1 MWKIPKVKKE
11 TEKRGRDEKVY
22 NQVHTDEQ
30 VYNQVHTGLNELLG
44 SLNLFY
50 HQCGR
55 DEQVYNQVHTD
66 EQVHNQVHTGLNELL
81 GSLNLF
87 PPPMLKIP
95 KVKKER
101 EKKEVEM
108 SRYIIR
114 YILMSRYILDWMSY
128 MDLWICSTTN
138 VEDTKGERK
147 EKKVKNHTWTM
158 ACRTKRWTKK

>member
-11 TEKRGRDEKVY
+11 TEKRGRDEQVY

-30 VYNQVHTGLNELLG
+30 VYNQVHTGLNELLRSLNLFPPPMLKIPKVEKKSKKIGRDKQVYNQLHTDEQVYNQVHTGLNELPG

-66 EQVHNQVHTGLNELL
+66 EQVYNQVHTGLNELL
-81 GSLNLF
+81 RSLNLF

-95 KVKKER
+95 NVKKER
-101 EKKEVEM
+101 EKK
-108 SRYIIR
+108 R
-114 YILMSRYILDWMSY
+114 
-128 MDLWICSTTN
+128 
-138 VEDTKGERK
+138 
-147 EKKVKNHTWTM
+147 
-158 ACRTKRWTKK
+158 